1 MPRSQKIA
9 VLGADPPAGLMEALA
24 ALELPAQAYGSVG
37 ALHPDAEELAVV
49 LLPDGERAGWLA
61 ETLGTY
67 PSLADI
73 PVLGVGAAGAEPSF
87 AADGWLPWPPT
98 VTGATD
104 AAGGTE
110 ATPAGF
116 ETLAATLERWRAE
129 CRARRASAQAGQLVA
144 GLASAGELLSDHS
157 ALEQHL
163 DRFVQT
169 VCDLLEAPEGALL
182 VLGKNER
189 EAWVLATRQGV
200 DGPPIPLDEAA
211 ALDLLTR
218 SRDLKPTALCE
229 PDGDPLLRRALERG
243 DGAGLERTVTW
254 PVPVGNQLAGSLVLA
269 LPQALPFPLEQ
280 IQPAGRV
287 LGDLVGTALQGSPLW
302 KRLREQTKPIN
313 LERMES
319 ELRSRTLRRY
329 REFFESS
336 SDGVIVVDADARIV
350 HINRAGAMMT
360 GYAEGWLRG
369 RRVDEIVAT
378 HHREGLGEIVR
389 RGVEGTS
396 LQSFDLQLATTS
408 GDYITV
414 DVSASTL
421 MLDQRLLV
429 LTFRDVSE
437 ARAIED
443 ELTKTKEFLERL
455 IASAVDAI
463 VAADAVD
470 GHIILF
476 NHGAE
481 NLFGRPAGE
490 AVDKLTLADL
500 FPEDEYEELLRQ
512 LHGPGAGGHGRLE
525 QTHLHAR
532 DALGQHLP
540 VSLTA
545 STILEDDR
553 EVAVVAILTDL
564 REQIQIQERLA
575 IAQEKLE
582 VTEKQA
588 LIAELAGTTAHELN
602 QPLTSVM
609 GYAELLTKKAGED
622 SPFHRPI
629 QVIMQEAERMA
640 EIVRK
645 IGKITRYETKSYVG
659 ATQILDLERAA
670 EE

>member
-1 MPRSQKIA
+1 VQGYA
-9 VLGADPPAGLMEALA
+9 
-24 ALELPAQAYGSVG
+24 SVG
-37 ALHPDAEELAVV
+37 ALHPAAATIAVV
-49 LLPDGERAGWLA
+49 LLPDGERAAWLA
-61 ETLGTY
+61 ESLGSH
-67 PSLADI
+67 PALAEI
-73 PVLGVGAAGAEPSF
+73 PLLGVSPAECESEPSF
-87 AADGWLPWPPT
+87 AADDWIQWPSDP
-98 VTGATD
+98 
-104 AAGGTE
+104 E
-110 ATPAGF
+110 Q
-116 ETLAATLERWRAE
+116 LLLRIERWRAE
-129 CRARRASAQAGQLVA
+129 GRARQASTRAGRLVA
-144 GLASAGELLSDHS
+144 GIAAAGELLAEQT
-157 ALEQHL
+157 ALEHNL
-163 DRFVQT
+163 DRFVQS
-169 VCDLLEAPEGALL
+169 VCALLDAPEGVLI

-189 EAWVLATRQGV
+189 EAWVLASRAGIH
-200 DGPPIPLDEAA
+200 GPPVPLDEPA
-211 ALDLLTR
+211 ALALLAR
-218 SRDLKPTALCE
+218 SRDLKPTVLRE
-229 PDGDPLLRRALERG
+229 SEGDGLLLRALELE
-243 DGAGLERTVTW
+243 DGSGLEHTVTW
-254 PVPVGNQLAGSLVLA
+254 PVAVSNQLAGSLVLA
-269 LPQALPFPLEQ
+269 LPPKLPFPLEQ

-302 KRLREQTKPIN
+302 KRLREQTKPVN
-313 LERMES
+313 LDRVES

-336 SDGVIVVDADARIV
+336 SDGVVVVDSGVRIV

-360 GYAEGWLRG
+360 GYAEGWLLG
-369 RRVDEIVAT
+369 RKLTDIVASHHQEALAEIVQ
-378 HHREGLGEIVR
+378 RGL
-389 RGVEGTS
+389 EGTP

-408 GDYITV
+408 GDFITV
-414 DVSASTL
+414 DVSASSL
-421 MLDQRLLV
+421 MLDQRVLV

-476 NHGAE
+476 NQGAE
-481 NLFGRPAGE
+481 NLFGRSAEE
-490 AVDKLTLADL
+490 AVDRLTLADL
-500 FPEDEYEELLRQ
+500 FPEEEYEDLLRQ
-512 LHGPGAGGHGRLE
+512 LHSPSSGGPGRLE

-532 DALGQHLP
+532 DAMGQHLP

-545 STILEDDR
+545 STILEEQR

-609 GYAELLTKKAGED
+609 GYAELLAKKAGED
-622 SPFHRPI
+622 SPLYRPI